1 MAYIKE
7 RLKDEISVEHFY
19 YFKRQI
25 KNNPGTKLSYLRKD
39 RTAFIAEI
47 FFRRVSELEKLQK
60 EQWRLFNDNT
70 DNPYLQKDCLREL
83 HQLTIMLANMYDA
96 LPQLTGLSFLHDY
109 NGQRRFSEFLEAD
122 SGKESS
128 SPLSS
133 ESISFLEGNEPV
145 I

>member
-19 YFKRQI
+19 YLKRRI
-25 KNNPGTKLSYLRKD
+25 KNNLGTKLSYLRKD

-70 DNPYLQKDCLREL
+70 DNPYLQKDGLREL
-83 HQLTIMLANMYDA
+83 HQLTITLANMYDA
-96 LPQLTGLSFLHDY
+96 LPPNLLDCLSYMITMVRGDF
-109 NGQRRFSEFLEAD
+109 Q
-122 SGKESS
+122 SS
-128 SPLSS
+128 WKQIVVRSRHHHYHQNQDH
-133 ESISFLEGNEPV
+133 F
-145 I
+145 